1 MNSMK
6 NTLRKIVAACMLYT
20 DCIYSRILK
29 FFKQAN
35 EFCSFLN
42 GSLYELANP
51 LWLWISGTEIVW
63 LIYIFSVF
71 IVQKCCV
78 HTCMCR
84 RLTSAGMRDTRL
96 RVYEPWW
103 KCLKLCSM
111 KCWSCLGSILHLK
124 QNCLQSSYNNLEFNT
139 WTLPK

>member
-1 MNSMK
+1 MNSMR
-6 NTLRKIVAACMLYT
+6 NASRQIVAAFMLYM

-63 LIYIFSVF
+63 F
-71 IVQKCCV
+71 
-78 HTCMCR
+78 MCILYR
-84 RLTSAGMRDTRL
+84 RLTSADHAL
-96 RVYEPWW
+96 YVYLNPDVEFFFK

-111 KCWSCLGSILHLK
+111 KFWSCLGSILQQK
-124 QNCLQSSYNNLEFNT
+124 KNCLQCSDTNLEFTT
-139 WTLPK
+139 WPLPSQSTK